1 MDKAQ
6 QFLKEH
12 KMSASDVNLE
22 ELVNEFLQEMR
33 KGLEGK
39 DSSLMMLPTY
49 IEAEGEVKANE
60 PVVAIDAGGTNFR
73 AAKVYF
79 DDNLN
84 LQTEK
89 IQLNKMPAVDEELSK
104 EEFFDTFAKYLKD
117 YKDDSD
123 KIGFCFSYAAEIFPN
138 KDGKLLEWSKEVKAP
153 EVIGEMIG
161 ENLLKAM
168 GTPDKQLVLM
178 NDTVSTLLAGKAATA
193 GKTYDTYIGF
203 ILGTGTNTS
212 YIEPNK
218 NITKTPGLDLAGSQ
232 IINIESGNFGKVPRT
247 DLDIAFDNTTKNPG
261 RYSFEKMFA
270 GGYFG
275 GLCTVVLKT
284 AADEGLFSEESKN
297 NIHKLPELTSEQVN
311 KFVSGIDLDAETPA
325 ESLAVGK
332 EKATATRVSEMELN
346 ELNEALVTH
355 EDKIAATIIIDG
367 LIERAAKLVAANLA
381 SVILRTGKAKSAEK
395 PVLMTIEGT
404 TFYKLKKFQSMFE
417 SFLQQFLSGDKK
429 RYYEIVEVENS
440 SLLGAAI
447 AAIVN

>member
-12 KMSASDVNLE
+12 KMAASELSME
-22 ELVNEFLQEMR
+22 ELVNDFLQEMK
-33 KGLEGK
+33 KGLDGK
-39 DSSLMMLPTY
+39 DSSLLMLPTY
-49 IEAEGEVKANE
+49 IEAEGEVKANV

-79 DDNLN
+79 DENMELK
-84 LQTEK
+84 TEN

-104 EEFFDTFAKYLKD
+104 NEFFNTFAQYLED
-117 YKDDSD
+117 YKNVSD

-153 EVIGEMIG
+153 EVIGEMVG
-161 ENLLKAM
+161 ENLLNAM
-168 GTPDKQLVLM
+168 GTPNKQLVLM

-193 GKTYDTYIGF
+193 GKIYDTYIGF

-218 NITKTPGLDLAGSQ
+218 NITKTPGLDMAGSQ

-261 RYSFEKMFA
+261 RYTFEKMFA

-275 GLCTVVLKT
+275 GLCTVALKT
-284 AADEGLFSEESKN
+284 AADEGLFTEETKRR
-297 NIHKLPELTSEQVN
+297 IDTLPELTTEQVN
-311 KFVSGIDLDAETPA
+311 KFVTGIDLDSETPA
-325 ESLAVGK
+325 ESLSVGQQK
-332 EKATATRVSEMELN
+332 KTATRVGEIEINILGD
-346 ELNEALVTH
+346 ALTED
-355 EDKIAATIIIDG
+355 EDKIRACAIIDG

-381 SVILRTGKAKSAEK
+381 SVILRTGKAKSEDK

-404 TFYKLKKFQSMFE
+404 TFYKLKNFQSMFE
-417 SFLQQFLSGDKK
+417 SFLKKFLSGDKK

>member
-1 MDKAQ
+1 MSKAIE
-6 QFLKEH
+6 FLKAH
-12 KMSASDVNLE
+12 KMSAADIDLST
-22 ELVNEFLQEMR
+22 LVNSFLSEMN
-33 KGLEGK
+33 KGLDGNK
-39 DSSLMMLPTY
+39 SSLLMLPTY

-79 DDNLN
+79 DENLK
-84 LQTEK
+84 LITEN
-89 IQLNKMPAVDEELSK
+89 IQHNKMPAVDRELTK
-104 EEFFDTFAKYLKD
+104 KEFFETFANYMKD
-117 YKDDSD
+117 FNDVSE

-161 ENLLKAM
+161 EQLLAAM
-168 GTPDKQLVLM
+168 GTPNKQLVLM

-193 GKTYDTYIGF
+193 GRTFDTYIGF

-212 YIEPNK
+212 YIEANK
-218 NITKTPGLDLAGSQ
+218 NITKTQGLDPAKNQ
-232 IINIESGNFGKVPRT
+232 IINIESGAFGNAPRT
-247 DLDIAFDNTTKNPG
+247 DIDIAFDNTTKNPG
-261 RYSFEKMFA
+261 RYAFEKMFS

-275 GLCTVVLKT
+275 GLCVSALKV
-284 AADEGLFSEESKN
+284 AAKEGLFSDPSKIEN
-297 NIHKLPELTSEQVN
+297 LPELSSEEVN
-311 KFVSGIDLDAETPA
+311 KFVSGIDLEENKLTGA
-325 ESLAVGK
+325 LANDE
-332 EKATATRVSEMELN
+332 EKNTA
-346 ELNEALVTH
+346 AG
-355 EDKIAATIIIDG
+355 IING

-381 SVILRTGKAKSAEK
+381 SVILKTGKAKSAEK

-404 TFYKLKKFQSMFE
+404 TFYKLNNFQLMFE
-417 SFLQQFLSGDKK
+417 AFLQDFLSGENQ